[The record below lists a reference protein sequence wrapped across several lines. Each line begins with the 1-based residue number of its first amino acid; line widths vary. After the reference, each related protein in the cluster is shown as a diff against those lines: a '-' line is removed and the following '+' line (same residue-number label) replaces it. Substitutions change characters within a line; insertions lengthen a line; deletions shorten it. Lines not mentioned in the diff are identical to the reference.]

1 MHRRKF
7 MSAGMGSLALASGI
21 VPAFAI
27 ERGSSPHARLSLY
40 RGADL
45 VFGTTVAIQVLHD
58 SEPEARRA
66 IREAFEQAR
75 KIDRLMSI
83 YREGSQVHALNS
95 TGRIANPD
103 PHLLA
108 VVREAQSLSALTDGA
123 FDITVQPLWLAASTG
138 RNPDAARSR
147 VGWRGLHAG
156 SGELKFLR
164 PGMAITLNG
173 IAQGYATDLALN
185 ALRVRGIRNAL
196 VDIGELAAAGHR
208 PESGAWQAGIANPRH
223 AAEALHVVPLDHR
236 CLACSGDYENVFS
249 EDFSRH
255 HIFDPATGRSPAGLS
270 AVAVAAPTAM
280 LADGLSTAL
289 MVMGQAKGMQ
299 LVYRLKGVDAL
310 FIDKAGRS
318 VWTAG
323 FPLA

>member
-1 MHRRKF
+1 MQRRKF
-7 MSAGMGSLALASGI
+7 MSAGMGTLALASGL
-21 VPAFAI
+21 VPAFAV
-27 ERGSSPHARLSLY
+27 ERGASPRTRLSLY

-45 VFGTTVAIQVLHD
+45 AFGTTVTIQVLHD
-58 SEPEARRA
+58 SEAEARRA
-66 IREAFEQAR
+66 MREAFEQAR

-95 TGRIANPD
+95 AGRIANPD

-108 VVREAQSLSALTDGA
+108 VVRKAQSLSVLTDGA
-123 FDITVQPLWLAASTG
+123 FDITVQPLWLAAAEG
-138 RNPDAARSR
+138 RNPDVARSR
-147 VGWRGLHAG
+147 IGWRGLHAG
-156 SGELKFLR
+156 RGELKFLR

-185 ALRVRGIRNAL
+185 ALRARGIRNAL

-208 PESGAWQAGIANPRH
+208 PGRGAWQAGIANPRH
-223 AAEALHVVPLDHR
+223 TAELLHAVPLDNR
-236 CLACSGDYENVFS
+236 CLACSGDYEHAFS

-255 HIFDPATGRSPAGLS
+255 HIFDPATGQSPVELS
-270 AVAVAAPTAM
+270 AVVVAAPSAM

-289 MVMGQAKGMQ
+289 MVTGQAKGMR
-299 LVYRLKGVDAL
+299 LVRRLPGVDAL

-318 VWTAG
+318 AWTTG
-323 FPLA
+323 FPLL